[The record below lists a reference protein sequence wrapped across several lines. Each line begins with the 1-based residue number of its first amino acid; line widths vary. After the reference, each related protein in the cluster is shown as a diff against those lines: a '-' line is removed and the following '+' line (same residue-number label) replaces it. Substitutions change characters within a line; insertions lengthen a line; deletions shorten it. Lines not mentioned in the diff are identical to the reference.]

1 MSGLSEWTDF
11 QIFKKA
17 LNRAKTAK
25 INSDDPYEV
34 IVFLEKEIDRYRDKI
49 KSLEETVEYGKRQ
62 LDEHCNQAVSLAQA
76 FSEPWYVC
84 DFETDENGVKRLV
97 AERVT
102 HLDNDKEENK

>member
-1 MSGLSEWTDF
+1 MSGLSELTDF
-11 QIFKKA
+11 QIFSKA

-25 INSDDPYEV
+25 INICDPYEV
-34 IVFLEKEIDRYRDKI
+34 IVFLEKEIDGYRDKI

-62 LDEHCNQAVSLAQA
+62 QYIKNQPVSLAQA

-84 DFETDENGVKRLV
+84 DFETDENGVKRFV

>member
-1 MSGLSEWTDF
+1 MSGLSELTDF
-11 QIFKKA
+11 QIFSKA

-25 INSDDPYEV
+25 INIGNPCEV

-49 KSLEETVEYGKRQ
+49 KILERIVEYNRRQ
-62 LDEHCNQAVSLAQA
+62 QYIKNQPVSLAQA

-84 DFETDENGVKRLV
+84 DFEADENGVKRLV

>member
-1 MSGLSEWTDF
+1 MSGLSELTDF
-11 QIFKKA
+11 QIFNKA

-25 INSDDPYEV
+25 INIGDPYEV

-62 LDEHCNQAVSLAQA
+62 QYIKNQAVSLAQA

-84 DFETDENGVKRLV
+84 DFEIDENGVKRLV